1 MVVNF
6 EPMPQNNGVRA
17 FSIII
22 TCQGQFEKALEQN
35 SEI

>member
-1 MVVNF
+1 MAVNF

-17 FSIII
+17 LSII
-22 TCQGQFEKALEQN
+22 TTWQGQFEKALEQN